1 MRSRASSW
9 AFVLFI
15 TLGGCSALTSEDKS
29 SEGVPYHLP
38 LSLIRYTVDQGA
50 RTAKIDTMDVVD
62 KHTRYL
68 AYRENGFADENVCV
82 DRTSTGLL
90 NKVYFGSQD
99 RTPDILL
106 NISQLLAEGF
116 QADGARKSP
125 QAEAASA
132 GCSGTAVSPWMDPY
146 DEEALAAFNRQ
157 LCGTRI
163 KVPRELFHTGPA
175 VQCPKDAVCFATK
188 SDFFADL
195 VKPDGAVVSPTNK
208 IAIATPRD
216 IDWIKVREAF
226 FNKRITQLDFD
237 NGVLTTMRVRKES
250 EILGLSQLPLNVV
263 ERVLAVPGNAIG
275 MAFGTYQEKL
285 FYLQRRKELHEANS
299 ATAPAAPPAEPAVYT
314 DLKCAAG
321 AAAADK

>member
-50 RTAKIDTMDVVD
+50 RTATIDTMDVVD

-68 AYRENGFADENVCV
+68 AYRENGFADENVCIN
-82 DRTSTGLL
+82 RTNTGLL
-90 NKVYFGSQD
+90 SKVYFGSQD
-99 RTPDILL
+99 RTPDIIL
-106 NISQLLAEGF
+106 NIAQFLGTGF
-116 QADGARKSP
+116 EMDGTRKAP
-125 QAEAASA
+125 GVVPASA

-157 LCGTRI
+157 LCGVKV

-195 VKPDGAVVSPTNK
+195 VKPDGTVVSPSNK
-208 IAIATPRD
+208 VAIATPRD
-216 IDWIKVREAF
+216 IGWIKVREAF

-299 ATAPAAPPAEPAVYT
+299 VTAPAAPPAEPAVYT